1 MAKVHVYR
9 PHEVSLQKRFWQAF
23 NELNVPLVRFTHEC
37 KINRQKYS
45 AMRSELE
52 AGKETTR
59 HLDGSALVWI
69 CKRYKVSPTWL
80 LLGKGE
86 MFGQDDTSTQD

>member
-1 MAKVHVYR
+1 MANVHVHR

-23 NELNVPLVRFTHEC
+23 NELNVPLIRFTHEC
-37 KINRQKYS
+37 KTNRQKYAS
-45 AMRSELE
+45 MRSELE
-52 AGKETTR
+52 AGKETKR

-69 CKRYKVSPTWL
+69 CKRYKVSPKWL

-86 MFGQDDTSTQD
+86 MFDDDITT